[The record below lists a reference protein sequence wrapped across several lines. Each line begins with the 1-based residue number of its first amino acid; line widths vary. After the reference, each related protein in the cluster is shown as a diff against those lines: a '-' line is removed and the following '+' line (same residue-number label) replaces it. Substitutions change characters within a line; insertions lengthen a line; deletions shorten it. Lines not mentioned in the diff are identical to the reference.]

1 VLLRN
6 SSIGEMSAF
15 TSRLIKLCNPGSIS
29 RLTIKI
35 FSPEEDLKGIFPSRE
50 RGLPRKFRPGDRPA
64 SSQTAHLFGS
74 LSTPYVNHDADLGW
88 VWGMMFFVSPVI
100 SSAERGL
107 HVKTERRLVPPCW
120 AAFFCA
126 AAGCNQDD
134 YQRTGKWRRSRR
146 GVSLD
151 VA

>member
-1 VLLRN
+1 V
-6 SSIGEMSAF
+6 SAVF
-15 TSRLIKLCNPGSIS
+15 RANFALATGPHR
-29 RLTIKI
+29 
-35 FSPEEDLKGIFPSRE
+35 
-50 RGLPRKFRPGDRPA
+50 RKRRIY
-64 SSQTAHLFGS
+64 LV

-134 YQRTGKWRRSRR
+134 YQRTGGWRRGGPHFFKMPIAPGGPAVR
-146 GVSLD
+146 
-151 VA
+151 